1 MSKCKCKCHRKQRTI
16 EDYALGLA
24 VAITSVVSVIT
35 IGGLTYGLIMVSIG
49 Q

>member
-1 MSKCKCKCHRKQRTI
+1 MSKCNCKCHRKQRTI

-24 VAITSVVSVIT
+24 IAITTVVSIVTIT
-35 IGGLTYGLIMVSIG
+35 GLTYGLIMVSIG